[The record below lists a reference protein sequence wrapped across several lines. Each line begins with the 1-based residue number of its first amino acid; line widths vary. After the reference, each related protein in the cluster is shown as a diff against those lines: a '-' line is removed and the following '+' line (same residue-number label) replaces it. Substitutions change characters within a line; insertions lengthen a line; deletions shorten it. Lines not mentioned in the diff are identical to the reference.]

1 MSKRT
6 IGGWIVAVLTLT
18 TIVLAQTNQVEQR
31 YTFKAANGSK
41 SGPSGEGRLELV
53 ITRWSTDAERARLLS
68 ALREGPNK
76 LADAIRAGYAVG
88 YMHSPGGL
96 DYTLRYAYRVPNPDG
111 GEDVVLGTDQPIRLW
126 WDSGSATPSS
136 SQATV
141 IQLRLNRDGR
151 GEGKL
156 GTNVTNHHKA
166 KTFVI
171 ENFDALPATLV
182 DVQRERSSTATSS

>member
-18 TIVLAQTNQVEQR
+18 TVVLAQTNHVEQR

-41 SGPSGEGRLELV
+41 AGPSGEGPLELV
-53 ITRWSTDAERARLLS
+53 ITQWSTDAERDRLLS

-88 YMHSPGGL
+88 YMHWPGGL
-96 DYTLRYAYRVPNPDG
+96 DYTLRYAYRVPRSDG
-111 GEDVVLGTDQPIRLW
+111 GEDVILGTDQPIRLW
-126 WDSGSATPSS
+126 WDSGDVTPQS
-136 SQATV
+136 TV
-141 IQLRLNRDGR
+141 IQLRLSKDGR

-156 GTNVTNHHKA
+156 GTKVSDQNA

-171 ENFDALPATLV
+171 DDFDTLPTTLI
-182 DVQRERSSTATSS
+182 DVQRERSATATSS

>member
-1 MSKRT
+1 MQKKA
-6 IGGWIVAVLTLT
+6 IAGWILTVLTLPT
-18 TIVLAQTNQVEQR
+18 VIAQTNHVEQR
-31 YTFKAANGSK
+31 FTFKAANASK
-41 SGPSGEGRLELV
+41 AGPSGEGRLELV
-53 ITRWSTDAERARLLS
+53 ITQWSTDAERDRILS

-88 YMHSPGGL
+88 YMHWPGGL

-111 GEDVVLGTDQPIRLW
+111 GEDVVLGTDRPISLW
-126 WDSGSATPSS
+126 WDSGSATRS
-136 SQATV
+136 SQSTM

-156 GTNVTNHHKA
+156 GTNVANHHKA

-171 ENFDALPATLV
+171 ADFDTLPAT
-182 DVQRERSSTATSS
+182 